1 MTDKFDKGKLP
12 EDGLVENQSVRTRG
26 QTSASKSQ
34 KDNEETPLIQKPASE
49 SGRSSASGSTQ
60 SQEKGPGIFLMGAVC
75 VSYMITS

>member
-12 EDGLVENQSVRTRG
+12 EEGLVENQSERTRG

-60 SQEKGPGIFLMGAVC
+60 S
-75 VSYMITS
+75 